1 MDDLTNV
8 ADLKNKV
15 QMHRISLLKAREERD
30 EANQK
35 LQSLMHQLD
44 IMQHE
49 INMQKQEFN
58 DKESSYIS
66 QIDDKSSLINKL
78 QQSLNQMHDNQ
89 DKLMRDIKLERI
101 ELKKLSKEKETLKDQ
116 VASQKKQLEGLMKQS
131 KYMKDFDDDFSLTLE
146 EQLDNAND

>member
-1 MDDLTNV
+1 
-8 ADLKNKV
+8 
-15 QMHRISLLKAREERD
+15 
-30 EANQK
+30 
-35 LQSLMHQLD
+35 
-44 IMQHE
+44 
-49 INMQKQEFN
+49 MQKQEFN

-116 VASQKKQLEGLMKQS
+116 VASQKKQLEWLMKQS

>member
-1 MDDLTNV
+1 
-8 ADLKNKV
+8 
-15 QMHRISLLKAREERD
+15 MHRISLLKAREERD

>member
-101 ELKKLSKEKETLKDQ
+101 ELKKLSKERETLKDQ